1 MALQALQ
8 RGPIVTIFCIRNR
21 ALARVLLFLP
31 SLGATL
37 VALQLPA
44 KLVCRP
50 LWVVPRNK
58 EFSMRKQMAVTAA
71 LASALLITGCAN
83 TGGMSDTTRR
93 TATGAGV
100 GALGGAAIGALTGHN
115 AGTGALIGAG
125 VGALGTYIWS
135 QNLEKQ
141 KREME
146 AATQGTGVGVT
157 QTADN
162 QLKLD
167 IPSDISFDTGRADI
181 KGNFAP
187 ILDRFAEGL
196 RNNPNAEVRII
207 GHTDSTG
214 SDAIN
219 NPLSLQ
225 RAESTRNY
233 LTARGVNGARI
244 QVQGMGSH
252 QPVASNATNEGRAR
266 NRRVEIFVGERAPQ

>member
-1 MALQALQ
+1 
-8 RGPIVTIFCIRNR
+8 
-21 ALARVLLFLP
+21 
-31 SLGATL
+31 
-37 VALQLPA
+37 
-44 KLVCRP
+44 
-50 LWVVPRNK
+50 
-58 EFSMRKQMAVTAA
+58 MRKQMAVTAA

-100 GALGGAAIGALTGHN
+100 GALGGAAIGAIAGGH
-115 AGTGALIGAG
+115 AGSGALIGAG
-125 VGALGTYIWS
+125 VGALGSYIWS
-135 QNLEKQ
+135 KNLEKQ
-141 KREME
+141 KAEME

-167 IPSDISFDTGRADI
+167 IPSDISFDTGRSDI

-187 ILDRFAEGL
+187 ILDRFADGL

-219 NPLSLQ
+219 DPLSLQ

-233 LTARGVNGARI
+233 LTSRGVNGARI
-244 QVQGMGSH
+244 QVQGMGSR
-252 QPVASNATNEGRAR
+252 QPVASNSTTEGRSR
-266 NRRVEIFVGERAPQ
+266 NRRVEIFVGERAR